1 MARKMYIKKFKI
13 KTARLDLVNKKYL
26 IKNVKNTR

>member
-1 MARKMYIKKFKI
+1 MYTKKFKI
-13 KTARLDLVNKKYL
+13 KTTQLDWGNKKYV

>member
-1 MARKMYIKKFKI
+1 MYIKKFKI
-13 KTARLDLVNKKYL
+13 KTTQLDWVNKKYL